1 MIEEK
6 KHKIFLFGLDKAGK
20 TTLLKY
26 LKGEKINENQSP
38 TREYDII
45 GILVKDINFYIWD
58 APGQLQFRE
67 SWSEKVINSE
77 ILIFILDLSDKKRF
91 NEAKRELDK
100 MLHESDTKDM
110 SLIVCFHKTD
120 LKEGKTNLKEAF
132 DTLKL
137 SSIKG
142 REVLW
147 LKTSVHTAE
156 GIEDLKLSIYLLLVL
171 RDTHTSLNQ
180 IKEKLKL

>member
-1 MIEEK
+1 MAEK

-26 LKGEKINENQSP
+26 LKDEEIIENPSP

-45 GILVKDINFYIWD
+45 SILVKDINFYIWD

-67 SWSEKVINSE
+67 SWSEQVINSE
-77 ILIFILDLSDKKRF
+77 LLIFTLDLSDKKRF

-100 MLHESDTKDM
+100 ILHESSTKDM

-120 LKEGKTNLKEAF
+120 LKEAKANLKEAF
-132 DTLKL
+132 ETLKL
-137 SSIKG
+137 SSMKR
-142 REVLW
+142 REVHW
-147 LKTSVHTAE
+147 LKTSIRTAE
-156 GIEDLKLSIYLLLVL
+156 GIEDLRFSIYLLLVL
-171 RDTHTSLNQ
+171 QETRTNLNE
-180 IKEKLKL
+180 IKEKFKL